1 MAIMKRKIGSV
12 IPPHG
17 EAEHVF
23 SAITLEHVTVSYNGR
38 TAREDVTASF
48 CCGDR
53 IAVVGPNGAGKS
65 TLFKA
70 ITGLQPIDAGHICL
84 HGERPDPRG
93 RLAYV
98 PQREAIDWSF
108 PVTVRDVVMMGRYGR
123 LGWFR
128 RPGPHDWEVVERS
141 LAQVGMADYSRVQ
154 IGELSGG
161 QQQRVFLARALAQEA
176 DLLLLDE
183 PFNAVDLS
191 TQQATFDL
199 LDKLRDEGKTVI
211 AATHDLATVSEHF
224 DGVLLLNR
232 RVIALGP
239 TTEVFTPQLLS
250 EAYGGQLAM
259 IPTNENSLMA
269 ISDAHGV

>member
-1 MAIMKRKIGSV
+1 MKRHIGRV
-12 IPPHG
+12 IPPYSDPKH
-17 EAEHVF
+17 AL

-38 TAREDVTASF
+38 PALDEVTATF
-48 CCGDR
+48 CCGER
-53 IAVVGPNGAGKS
+53 VAIVGPNGAGKS

-70 ITGLQPIDAGHICL
+70 ITGLLPIDAGHICL
-84 HGERPDPRG
+84 HGEQPDARS

-108 PVTVRDVVMMGRYGR
+108 PVTVADVVMMGRYGR

-128 RPGPHDWEVVERS
+128 QPGRHDRAIVARS
-141 LAQVGMADYSRVQ
+141 LERVGMADYSQVQ

-161 QQQRVFLARALAQEA
+161 QQQRVFLARAVAQEA

-183 PFNAVDLS
+183 PFNAVDLA
-191 TQQATFDL
+191 TQQATFEL
-199 LDKLRDEGKTVI
+199 LDELQREGKTVI
-211 AATHDLATVSEHF
+211 TATHDLATVAEHF
-224 DGVLLLNR
+224 DRVLVLNR
-232 RVIALGP
+232 RVIAFGP
-239 TTEVFTPQLLS
+239 AAEVFTPQVLT

-259 IPTNENSLMA
+259 IPANGDMLIG